1 MGARGLATRSG
12 YGRRPYRPPP
22 GLSYDAGMA
31 IDVNEADFERE
42 VIQASHQ
49 QPVVVDFWAEWCGPC
64 KQLAPILEAAVARRQ
79 GAVKLV
85 KVDTDKNQQLAMAF
99 RIQGI
104 PAVKAFRDGQLVNEF
119 TGVLP
124 PPQIE
129 QFLDS
134 LVPSAAE
141 EAVAAGDEGSLR
153 ALLAEDDQNVDAA
166 VALSHIL
173 LARGDAADAI
183 AVLTP
188 VKHHAHADGLLAC
201 AEVLLDPALA
211 PEISGALERLA
222 GDPEGALQAMI
233 DLLPGAT
240 DARKDL
246 VRRVMVGIFAQ
257 RPVDDPIVITY
268 RKRLASAL
276 Y

>member
-1 MGARGLATRSG
+1 M
-12 YGRRPYRPPP
+12 PP
-22 GLSYDAGMA
+22 MA

-49 QPVVVDFWAEWCGPC
+49 LPVVVDFWAEWCGPC
-64 KQLAPILEAAVARRQ
+64 KQLAPILEAAVAKRQ

-85 KVDTDKNQQLAMAF
+85 KVDTDRNQQLAMAF

-104 PAVKAFRDGQLVNEF
+104 PAVKAFRNGQIVNEF

-124 PPQIE
+124 APQIE
-129 QFLDS
+129 QFLDA

-141 EAVAAGDEGSLR
+141 EAVAAGDEDSLR
-153 ALLAEDDQNVDAA
+153 AVLAQDDQDVDAA

-201 AEVLLDPALA
+201 AEVLYDKELA
-211 PEISGALERLA
+211 PEMAAALERLA
-222 GDPEGALQAMI
+222 ADPEGALQSML

-240 DARKDL
+240 DERKDL

-257 RPVDDPIVITY
+257 RPVDDPIVITF